1 MRASRI
7 IFKFEGREAD
17 RHRLDASDH
26 LAYETAARQL
36 LAMHAHFYVTGKVPK
51 GGALSNGP
59 GYRILNEDPRAGSFV
74 GPWIV
79 ECTARELPQI
89 GVGFALKQAYRYLFE
104 DLLKDSLLPIIA
116 RKPSRMPPELRIE
129 PILEGLD
136 SRNERFIEPEQER
149 EYEWHK
155 LRERSRSALVNAAKP
170 VGRSA
175 DILSIIAAND
185 NAMIGAIDAQ
195 TLLLLKQAEITRALV
210 ELGLLRPPRFT

>member
-1 MRASRI
+1 MRPSRI

-36 LAMHAHFYVTGKVPK
+36 LAIHAHFYVTGRVPT

-79 ECTARELPQI
+79 ECATSGFLQT
-89 GVGFALKQAYRYLFE
+89 GVGLALKNTYRYLFE
-104 DLLKDSLLPIIA
+104 NLLRDSLRPILA

-129 PILEGLD
+129 PILECLD
-136 SRNERFIEPEQER
+136 SRNERFIDLEQER
-149 EYEWHK
+149 DYEWYK
-155 LRERSRSALVNAAKP
+155 LQERSRTALVNAAKP
-170 VGRSA
+170 IGRSA
-175 DILSIIAAND
+175 NILTIIAAND
-185 NAMIGAIDAQ
+185 NSIIGVVDAQ

-210 ELGLLRPPRFT
+210 DLGLRRPPQFT